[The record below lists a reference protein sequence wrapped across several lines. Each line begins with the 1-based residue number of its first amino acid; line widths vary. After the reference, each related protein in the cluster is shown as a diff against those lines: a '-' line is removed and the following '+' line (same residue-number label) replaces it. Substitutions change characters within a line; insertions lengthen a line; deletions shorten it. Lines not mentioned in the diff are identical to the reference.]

1 LGESVERIKA
11 LSELDTASVADILGG
26 KGTMHSSIGPLQQGM
41 HLIGRAYTVTT
52 PPGDM
57 LSCYVALENCP
68 KGMVLVVGGGGYT
81 EAAIWGSLM
90 TYQAKIKGLA
100 GIVIDG
106 AVRDTE
112 TIRNLGLPVF
122 CISSSPRDG
131 TIRTLGDVEV
141 NITCGGACVK
151 PGDYILGDAD
161 GVVVIPQE
169 YIDHVIEKAKDTK
182 EMERTIFREID
193 AGKSLY
199 ELLGLHDIVE
209 RKKTKD
215 ISILSDLIKDINL
228 P

>member
-1 LGESVERIKA
+1 MSR
-11 LSELDTASVADILGG
+11 STS
-26 KGTMHSSIGPLQQGM
+26 
-41 HLIGRAYTVTT
+41 
-52 PPGDM
+52 
-57 LSCYVALENCP
+57 
-68 KGMVLVVGGGGYT
+68 
-81 EAAIWGSLM
+81 
-90 TYQAKIKGLA
+90 
-100 GIVIDG
+100 
-106 AVRDTE
+106 
-112 TIRNLGLPVF
+112 
-122 CISSSPRDG
+122 
-131 TIRTLGDVEV
+131 
-141 NITCGGACVK
+141 

>member
-1 LGESVERIKA
+1 MGDSADRIKA
-11 LSELDTASVADILGG
+11 LSGLDTASVADILGG
-26 KGTMHSSIGPLQQGM
+26 KGTMHSSIVPLKQGM
-41 HLIGRAYTVTT
+41 RLFGRAYTVTT

-57 LSCYVALENCP
+57 LSCYVALETCP
-68 KGMVLVVGGGGYT
+68 KGMVLVIDGGGYT

-90 TYQAKIKGLA
+90 TYQAKIRGLG

-106 AVRDTE
+106 AIRDTE

-122 CISSSPRDG
+122 AISSSPRDG
-131 TIRTLGDVEV
+131 TIRTLGDTEL

-151 PGDYILGDAD
+151 PGDYVMGDSD

-169 YIDHVIEKAKDTK
+169 HIDIVIQKAEDTK

-193 AGKSLY
+193 KGNSLY
-199 ELLGLHDIVE
+199 DLLGLHDIVE
-209 RKKTKD
+209 RKKSKD
-215 ISILSDLIKDINL
+215 ISILSDLMKDINL